1 MVQGFKMRNLVD
13 EYKTIFLGKRSK
25 QYWIKALKCKI
36 RLMNTKPFFWET
48 DANLETLQKR
58 SPYIWLAH
66 KFVWKPVKN
75 LNWIF
80 WATDYWFKALKC
92 QIWLT
97 NTKPFIWK
105 TETNLETLQK
115 ISPYISVSCKL
126 VLKSVNSL
134 NPNYWATKCCLK
146 ALKWRIWLMNRK
158 PFYWESE
165 AKLET
170 LPKLSSY
177 IWVSY

>member
-1 MVQGFKMRNLVD
+1 MKPVNSLNWSFWA
-13 EYKTIFLGKRSK
+13 T
-25 QYWIKALKCKI
+25 QYRLKALKRKSW
-36 RLMNTKPFFWET
+36 LTNAKPFFWESKEK
-48 DANLETLQKR
+48 LESPR
-58 SPYIWLAH
+58 NFSPYIWVSH
-66 KFVWKPVKN
+66 KVILKSVKS

-80 WATDYWFKALKC
+80 WATEYRLKVLKC